1 MFANSLHLFRYRI
14 VRLAMHIVRILLLL
28 RISVIGRQNIPLNG
42 PYIVVLN
49 HTSVAD
55 TPVLLLSFPVMCWR
69 FFAVEKWR
77 THPIYGPM
85 MAWLGAIYVQRDEI
99 DRNQLRQALA
109 ALEKGVV
116 FGLAPEGTRSFTGEL
131 MQGKDGAAYLASR
144 TQVPVLPVGIVGGD
158 VLFRN
163 VLRLRPTH
171 MEVRIGLPFSLPD
184 LGRRTRAQDLPAYTH
199 LIMAHIAALLP
210 PRYHGYYRESA
221 AVAALL
227 MGEDPWPHCQNAAKG
242 HQETQP

>member
-1 MFANSLHLFRYRI
+1 MSANHSRLLRYRI
-14 VRLAMHIVRILLLL
+14 VRIAMHIVRMLLLL
-28 RISVIGRQNIPLNG
+28 RISVTGKENIPTQG

-55 TPVLLLSFPVMCWR
+55 TPVLLISFPLMRWR
-69 FFAVEKWR
+69 FFAVNKWR
-77 THPIYGPM
+77 KHPIYGPI

-109 ALEKGVV
+109 ALEEGLV

-144 TQVPVLPVGIVGGD
+144 AQVPVLPVGIVGGD

-163 VLRLRPTH
+163 ALRLRPTH
-171 MEVRIGLPFSLPD
+171 IEVRIGKPFCLPD
-184 LGRRTRAQDLPAYTH
+184 LGRRVRSRDLAAYTH

-210 PRYHGYYRESA
+210 PRYRGYYHDST

-227 MGEDPWPHCQNAAKG
+227 AGEDPWPHCQ
-242 HQETQP
+242 TLSRRF

>member
-1 MFANSLHLFRYRI
+1 MVNSMSANHFRLFRYRI
-14 VRLAMHIVRILLLL
+14 VRIAMHIVRILLRL
-28 RISVIGRQNIPLNG
+28 RISVTGKENIPAQG

-55 TPVLLLSFPVMCWR
+55 TPVLLISFPLMRWR
-69 FFAVEKWR
+69 FFAVDKWR
-77 THPIYGPM
+77 THPIYGPI

-99 DRNQLRQALA
+99 DRNRLRQALA
-109 ALEKGVV
+109 ALEEGLV

-144 TQVPVLPVGIVGGD
+144 AQAPVLPVGIVGGD

-163 VLRLRPTH
+163 ALRLRPTN
-171 MEVRIGLPFSLPD
+171 MEVRIGEPFCLPE
-184 LGRRTRAQDLPAYTH
+184 LGRRARAQDLAAYTH

-210 PRYHGYYRESA
+210 PRYRGYYRGSA

-227 MGEDPWPHCQNAAKG
+227 AGEDPWPHCQQVPSKS
-242 HQETQP
+242 

>member
-1 MFANSLHLFRYRI
+1 
-14 VRLAMHIVRILLLL
+14 MHIVRILLLL
-28 RISVIGRQNIPLNG
+28 RISVIGKENIPAQG

-55 TPVLLLSFPVMCWR
+55 TPVLLISFPLMRWR
-69 FFAVEKWR
+69 FFAVDKWR
-77 THPIYGPM
+77 THPIYGPI

-99 DRNQLRQALA
+99 DRNRLRQALA
-109 ALEKGVV
+109 ALEEGLV

-144 TQVPVLPVGIVGGD
+144 AQVPVLPVGIVGGD
-158 VLFRN
+158 VLFHN
-163 VLRLRPTH
+163 ALRLRPTH
-171 MEVRIGLPFSLPD
+171 MEVRIGEPFCLPE
-184 LGRRTRAQDLPAYTH
+184 LGRRARAQDLAAYTH

-210 PRYHGYYRESA
+210 PRYRGYYRESA

-227 MGEDPWPHCQNAAKG
+227 AGEDPWPHCQHVPSKS
-242 HQETQP
+242 